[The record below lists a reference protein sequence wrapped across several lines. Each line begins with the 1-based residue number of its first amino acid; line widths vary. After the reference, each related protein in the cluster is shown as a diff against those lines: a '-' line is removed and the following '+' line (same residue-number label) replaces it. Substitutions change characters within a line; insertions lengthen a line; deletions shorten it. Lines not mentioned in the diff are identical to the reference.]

1 MTRDARSGCRKEPC
15 REAGETEFRPDR
27 RLSRAQ
33 RLTQSRHFAE
43 AYRQGHRHVGRYMVL
58 WVRHAEDGALRLGVV
73 ASRRVGKAVQRARAK
88 RRLREAYRR
97 NRHRFNGTCDVI
109 LVARSAILSAD
120 WLGVERELL
129 ALAERARLVSMT
141 HE

>member
-1 MTRDARSGCRKEPC
+1 
-15 REAGETEFRPDR
+15 
-27 RLSRAQ
+27 
-33 RLTQSRHFAE
+33 
-43 AYRQGHRHVGRYMVL
+43 MVL